1 MTVLKI
7 SLFNLLPFSFYTV
20 HYPAAERLFTV
31 DKQLSIELSISYIS
45 GHLFALP
52 QAVNAT
58 ESAYR
63 GVINRNYVSQQHLLI
78 THSNMSNNLEFQV
91 FLDSWQTLVQFSIY
105 FRLQSPPNLQK
116 YLTCQPQKNTNLS
129 TNSVYLTFYWVK
141 SVKWVYQHLCTEWKW
156 GWWESRVNQ
165 NSKTKT
171 NQTIWNY
178 EDYKARAAESGDN
191 SLWFIRVCFCFFVFI
206 SQNHKPLSKL
216 HSHNLSLSWQNQTIT
231 SNQLHQNQTTF
242 SGQTRKWY
250 KWQHCWG
257 FITHTLHQKEN
268 SQLVNLQN

>member
-7 SLFNLLPFSFYTV
+7 SLFNLLPFSICTV

-45 GHLFALP
+45 GHLVALP

-116 YLTCQPQKNTNLS
+116 YLKRQPKKNKSFLTGQPLILS
-129 TNSVYLTFYWVK
+129 IW
-141 SVKWVYQHLCTEWKW
+141 HLALGKKCKM
-156 GWWESRVNQ
+156 
-165 NSKTKT
+165 
-171 NQTIWNY
+171 
-178 EDYKARAAESGDN
+178 
-191 SLWFIRVCFCFFVFI
+191 
-206 SQNHKPLSKL
+206 
-216 HSHNLSLSWQNQTIT
+216 SLSA
-231 SNQLHQNQTTF
+231 SLHWMKTGLMREPREPKQ
-242 SGQTRKWY
+242 
-250 KWQHCWG
+250 
-257 FITHTLHQKEN
+257 
-268 SQLVNLQN
+268 